1 MAQLL
6 KMEADLNSQEIIRW
20 LKAAG
25 HDRFWLAESCGVL
38 KRTVDNWLSSSRAI
52 PRKAQLIIKAL
63 MASELAGPVA
73 QAGVAQNL
81 VLHFSDNDFAS
92 ICDIARV
99 LGMSPVQWVEAEV
112 LKVIHTEPYKVLRAL
127 SPAKQKPKSD

>member
-1 MAQLL
+1 
-6 KMEADLNSQEIIRW
+6 METDLNSQEIICW

-25 HDRFWLAESCGVL
+25 HDRFWLAESCGVQ

-81 VLHFSDNDFAS
+81 VLHFSDKDFAS

-99 LGMSPVQWVEAEV
+99 QGMSPVQWVEAEV

-127 SPAKQKPKSD
+127 STAKQKPKSD